1 VHVEGGK
8 VKEIGSERLVNGQN
22 DVDVIADLEELRG
35 IWPEVFT
42 S

>member
-8 VKEIGSERLVNGQN
+8 VKQIGSERLSEGQN
-22 DVDVIADLEELRG
+22 GVEVIADLEELRK
-35 IWPEVFT
+35 IWSEVFI